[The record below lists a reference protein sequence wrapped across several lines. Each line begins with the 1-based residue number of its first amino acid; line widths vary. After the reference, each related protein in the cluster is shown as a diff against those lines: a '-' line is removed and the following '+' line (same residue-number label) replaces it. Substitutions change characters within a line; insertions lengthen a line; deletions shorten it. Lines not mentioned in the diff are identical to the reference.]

1 MAHRMGLVVLDMTT
15 GKSVFE
21 TKTMTYDTN
30 ARTTDETC
38 LISNSTS
45 TTTIYPCHEFNTSS
59 GYTGTLLNAS
69 TSGKDCYYIVK
80 CSPTVASSNIKV
92 GCVSTERKE
101 YWDDVNVGAG
111 LHSGECVSRQINSN
125 RTFANLVALFSC
137 VGKCQ
142 EITLPWYGSY
152 KMECWGAKGAD
163 SETGI
168 GGKGGYTTGTITL
181 HKNKELFVFVGAGVA
196 KETIPGGWNGG
207 GKGYIG
213 PTQFGYGGGGAT
225 DIRVYVNS
233 AKDWNDNQSIIS
245 RIMVAGAGGGAGD
258 YYAGGDNPGLGGCG
272 GGLEGEDGHE
282 DVGTWIGTGF
292 SGLKGTQIAG
302 GQLGDGTYPTNPTPY
317 PSHALINQY
326 HLNDGGLGYGGWN
339 AASVANNGSGAQT
352 NYGAPGG
359 GSGYYGGGGANRGH
373 GGGGGGSSFIS
384 GMTGCIALEGYRGD
398 NNTILKYDNEQY
410 IFEGASTIG
419 GSSASLPS
427 NPGYVS
433 STVTN
438 GYAKITSQ

>member
-1 MAHRMGLVVLDMTT
+1 MGLVALDMTT
-15 GKSVFE
+15 GKSVTE
-21 TKTMTYDTN
+21 TRTMTYDTN

-152 KMECWGAKGAD
+152 KMECWGANGANHTR
-163 SETGI
+163 ETTTHYGGI
-168 GGKGGYTTGTITL
+168 SGYVAGIIAME
-181 HKNKELFVFVGAGVA
+181 KNKTLYVYVGDQSGF
-196 KETIPGGWNGG
+196 NGG
-207 GKGYIG
+207 GMIG
-213 PTQFGYGGGGAT
+213 PSGQQVYGSNGGGGT
-225 DIRVYVNS
+225 DIRL
-233 AKDWNDNQSIIS
+233 AKHNDTQYNTIWGGVASLRS
-245 RIMVAGAGGGAGD
+245 RIIVAA
-258 YYAGGDNPGLGGCG
+258 
-272 GGLEGEDGHE
+272 
-282 DVGTWIGTGF
+282 
-292 SGLKGTQIAG
+292 
-302 GQLGDGTYPTNPTPY
+302 
-317 PSHALINQY
+317 
-326 HLNDGGLGYGGWN
+326 
-339 AASVANNGSGAQT
+339 
-352 NYGAPGG
+352 
-359 GSGYYGGGGANRGH
+359 GGGGANNRWGGYGEGDGGYGGGLTGGTGQSINATNGNNFTQYGGNQDSGGQVIGH
-373 GGGGGGSSFIS
+373 GSAYTGKDFSDHWGRFGCAAQYGVHDINDDSANLIQTGGGAGWYGGGGLAHSGGGGGSSFIS
-384 GMTGCIALEGYRGD
+384 GMTGCNGIDTSTGNHRGAGQPSIIDGKTYSFD
-398 NNTILKYDNEQY
+398 N
-410 IFEGASTIG
+410 
-419 GSSASLPS
+419 SSAVMYAGNSASRPT
-427 NPGYVS
+427 NPGGVL
-433 STVTN
+433 

>member
-1 MAHRMGLVVLDMTT
+1 MGLVALDMTT
-15 GKSVFE
+15 GKSVTE
-21 TKTMTYDTN
+21 TRTMTYDTN

-152 KMECWGAKGAD
+152 KMECWGANGANHTR
-163 SETGI
+163 ETTTHYGGI
-168 GGKGGYTTGTITL
+168 SGYVAGIIAME
-181 HKNKELFVFVGAGVA
+181 KNKTLYVYVGDQSGF
-196 KETIPGGWNGG
+196 NGG
-207 GKGYIG
+207 GIVGPSAQLSWGSNGGGGTDIRLAKHNDTQYSTIWGGVASLRSRIIVAAGGGGANNRWDGYG
-213 PTQFGYGGGGAT
+213 EGDGGYGGGLTGGT
-225 DIRVYVNS
+225 G
-233 AKDWNDNQSIIS
+233 QSINATNGNNFTQYGGNQDSGGQVIGNGS
-245 RIMVAGAGGGAGD
+245 AYTGKNYSGHWGRFGCAAQYGVHDINDDSAFNVQAGGGAG
-258 YYAGGDNPGLGGCG
+258 
-272 GGLEGEDGHE
+272 
-282 DVGTWIGTGF
+282 W
-292 SGLKGTQIAG
+292 
-302 GQLGDGTYPTNPTPY
+302 
-317 PSHALINQY
+317 
-326 HLNDGGLGYGGWN
+326 
-339 AASVANNGSGAQT
+339 
-352 NYGAPGG
+352 
-359 GSGYYGGGGANRGH
+359 YGGGGLAH
-373 GGGGGGSSFIS
+373 SGGGGGSSFIS
-384 GMTGCIALEGYRGD
+384 GMTGCNGIDTSTGNHRGAGQPSIIAGKTYSFD
-398 NNTILKYDNEQY
+398 N
-410 IFEGASTIG
+410 
-419 GSSASLPS
+419 SSAVMYAGNSASRPT
-427 NPGYVS
+427 NPGGVL
-433 STVTN
+433 